1 MCGSE
6 QAPKTVCN
14 FPTPKIFIIM
24 ANEKWLEEA
33 KQFAEEQGF
42 SVNGGLDTSK
52 VVVNTTGDTVV
63 TNGCT
68 FANTFN
74 ESGKVR
80 RLRIVAENTQKGKF
94 LLELTFLNRPI
105 CVGDKIFIRDNNCF
119 FVQLARKING
129 LSDAEASKIIE
140 EALKEPLKFIVNE
153 KLHVCDSHY
162 RTEKIFIK
170 Q

>member
-1 MCGSE
+1 
-6 QAPKTVCN
+6 
-14 FPTPKIFIIM
+14 M
-24 ANEKWLEEA
+24 ANEKWLQEA

-52 VVVNTTGDTVV
+52 VVVNLTGDIIKTE
-63 TNGCT
+63 GCT

-74 ESGKVR
+74 EVGKVR
-80 RLRIVAENTQKGKF
+80 RLRIVAENVNKGKF

-105 CVGDKIFIRDNNCF
+105 CVGDKIFIRSNECF
-119 FVQLARKING
+119 FVQLARKIQG
-129 LSDAEASKIIE
+129 LSDSETAKVIE

>member
-1 MCGSE
+1 
-6 QAPKTVCN
+6 
-14 FPTPKIFIIM
+14 M
-24 ANEKWLEEA
+24 ANEKWLQEA

-42 SVNGGLDTSK
+42 SANGGLDTSK
-52 VVVNTTGDTVV
+52 VVVNTTGDKVV

-68 FANTFN
+68 FANTFSEN
-74 ESGKVR
+74 GKVR
-80 RLRIVAENTQKGKF
+80 RLRIVAENESKGKF

-105 CVGDKIFIRDNNCF
+105 CVGDKIFPRSNECF

-140 EALKEPLKFIVNE
+140 EALKEPLKFVVNE
-153 KLHVCDSHY
+153 KLHVDSSHY